1 MEALKH
7 PPKTSSA
14 VVFCLPRRTRK
25 SKDDILVV
33 YSSNKRRR
41 SSYSSSSCFTGN
53 ETSQRVLMNKSQQA
67 TATNTNNN
75 GESKNAG
82 NSCPVDF
89 NAWQHMTR
97 TVAHYERLEQIGEGT
112 YGQVYRA
119 KALDDGR
126 IVALKKTRI
135 HHGGYWG
142 MPLQLIREIKIL
154 KRLQHPNLL
163 KLIEVVTSKG
173 VEHLDNDDPPAK
185 NHQVKDKVA
194 DARESYKGNLF
205 LVLEYVEHDLAAL
218 IDVAYQFTP
227 VQIKCIFK
235 QLLEALAF
243 MHQNKYVRCLSDMTR
258 VPFGL
263 SIMRMNS
270 LSSSSIIEPFF
281 LPFSLPLFRY
291 IEI

>member
-1 MEALKH
+1 M
-7 PPKTSSA
+7 
-14 VVFCLPRRTRK
+14 
-25 SKDDILVV
+25 
-33 YSSNKRRR
+33 
-41 SSYSSSSCFTGN
+41 SYSQGS
-53 ETSQRVLMNKSQQA
+53 
-67 TATNTNNN
+67 ATNTNN
-75 GESKNAG
+75 GESTNAG
-82 NSCPVDF
+82 SPVDF

-119 KALDDGR
+119 RALDDDR

-243 MHQNKYVRCLSDMTR
+243 MHQNKYVRCF
-258 VPFGL
+258 V
-263 SIMRMNS
+263 
-270 LSSSSIIEPFF
+270 
-281 LPFSLPLFRY
+281 
-291 IEI
+291 